1 MQTTSIRLTL
11 PQPSSRWLK
20 IYYFTRGAVSFAW
33 IALAVTVAN
42 KAPLLAGALL
52 IVYPAWDAL
61 ANYIDAKQNG
71 GLRSN
76 RSQALNVVVSAVTTV
91 GAAIALGISMNAVL
105 VVFGA
110 WAILSGLL
118 QLTTAVRRWKSYGA
132 QWVMVL
138 SGAQSALA
146 GTFFFEQ
153 AAGSAIPAITAI
165 APYVAF
171 GAFYFL
177 FSAIW
182 LTVKDARLHSV
193 RVAN

>member
-1 MQTTSIRLTL
+1 MHTTSIRLTL
-11 PQPSSRWLK
+11 PQSSSRWLK
-20 IYYFTRGAVSFAW
+20 IYYFTRGAVSFVW
-33 IALAVTVAN
+33 IALAIAVAN

-61 ANYIDAKQNG
+61 ANYIDARKNG

-76 RSQALNVVVSAVTTV
+76 PSQALNVGVSALTTV
-91 GAAIALGISMNAVL
+91 GVAIALGISMGAVL

-110 WAILSGLL
+110 WAIFSGAL

-132 QWVMVL
+132 QWVMIL

-146 GTFFFEQ
+146 GTFFFKQ

-165 APYVAF
+165 APYAAF

-182 LTVKDARLHSV
+182 LAVKDARVHSV